1 MNGARRGGDRRGRG
15 LWGGRRVLE
24 GLEAKHYKKCNLTSI
39 WSSVMYYTLLTK
51 RGSLQRKLSPSGR
64 IWKPNSLQLQ
74 QKLHFVALINQ
85 TVEARSVFLPLKKQN
100 KILKRSIKWSP
111 RGDLVETVLGGGKHY
126 GVIQNFCENYF
137 TFVPAAATTI
147 RL

>member
-51 RGSLQRKLSPSGR
+51 RGSL
-64 IWKPNSLQLQ
+64 
-74 QKLHFVALINQ
+74 
-85 TVEARSVFLPLKKQN
+85 
-100 KILKRSIKWSP
+100 
-111 RGDLVETVLGGGKHY
+111 
-126 GVIQNFCENYF
+126 
-137 TFVPAAATTI
+137 
-147 RL
+147 